1 MRQMLSVA
9 SFWRGFHR
17 RAGLEAGAVSRKIR
31 AVRKGAAMRALLV
44 VLMSLAA
51 GPLTATVVETSAGRM
66 EITPLL
72 TGLEEPWAVD
82 FLPDGR
88 FLVTE
93 RDAVRLTLVAGS
105 ARQEVSG
112 LPAIYVGG
120 QGGLLDVMVPRDF
133 ASSREVWLSYAVS
146 PRSARRLR
154 SGSGI
159 CRRTAAGLT
168 AFGRSLR
175 AV

>member
-1 MRQMLSVA
+1 
-9 SFWRGFHR
+9 
-17 RAGLEAGAVSRKIR
+17 
-31 AVRKGAAMRALLV
+31 MRALLV

-51 GPLTATVVETSAGRM
+51 GPLAATVVETSAGRM

-105 ARQEVSG
+105 AR
-112 LPAIYVGG
+112 
-120 QGGLLDVMVPRDF
+120 F
-133 ASSREVWLSYAVS
+133 SSIG
-146 PRSARRLR
+146 
-154 SGSGI
+154 GSGYANAT
-159 CRRTAAGLT
+159 RPAT
-168 AFGRSLR
+168 
-175 AV
+175 

>member
-9 SFWRGFHR
+9 SLWRRFHR
-17 RAGLEAGAVSRKIR
+17 RAGLQAGTVSRKIR

-51 GPLTATVVETSAGRM
+51 GPLAATVVETSAGRM

-105 ARQEVSG
+105 AQQEVSG

-146 PRSARRLR
+146 P
-154 SGSGI
+154 GI
-159 CRRTAAGLT
+159 GAAAAVGFGHLSEDAAGLT